1 MAYLVSAV
9 SRDPQLA
16 YPWAIM
22 GAAAALEGLGA
33 VVWAAAGASAF
44 VTGHGFD
51 TPPFGWGVGAIAGV
65 VRGDAVG
72 PTSLIAA
79 IGGVMALLLAVPTGI
94 LVRRMLQGNGSR
106 RRLAAAFAVNARA
119 DTVGLTPL
127 ARSSELGRLHP
138 DLRPETVT
146 HDVVGTVIPRGPAIV
161 SGWEDVELGIMA
173 PRSGKTTCRAVP
185 KLIAAPGPAV
195 GTANKPD
202 LYQATWALRAERGRV
217 WRFDPQQITRAE
229 QTFWWNP
236 LTLVTDDESADR
248 LAAQFV
254 KAISANGGDAFW
266 SEAARELL
274 TALLLAAA
282 TSRRSLRDVW
292 AWLNRPTDDTPV
304 LLLRDAGFT
313 QVAAGLRGAQNGA
326 TDTREGIFQT
336 ARTGARCLRSEQIL
350 QWVTPPRAGLDE
362 LELRSFIGST
372 DTVYLMSKDGAGSA
386 APLLA
391 GFLDQ
396 LFETAT
402 AAAEDNNGRLP
413 IPLVA
418 VIDEAANIAPWDRLP
433 SVASYAGSLGFCFLA
448 ILQSWS
454 QGVDVWGETG
464 MRKLFGACTLKLLG
478 AGIDDASFARD
489 ISTLVGQHEV
499 ESRSTNY
506 SRGGRADT
514 WSSQLR
520 DVLPP
525 DELRAMPKGAA
536 LVLVTG
542 RRPLMVTLQPWYRSS
557 LANRVSA
564 SIAAARAGLDHVEVI
579 P

>member
-1 MAYLVSAV
+1 MSGGSL
-9 SRDPQLA
+9 RDPQLLV
-16 YPWAIM
+16 PWAIM
-22 GAAAALEGLGA
+22 GVAA
-33 VVWAAAGASAF
+33 VVEGALGIVWLANGTSSLL
-44 VTGHGFD
+44 TGDGFR
-51 TPPFGWGVGAIAGV
+51 PGPFAWGAGV
-65 VRGDAVG
+65 VHTVAADDTAGPGALVIALAGGGLLVLLTLAAVVGRRTVRG
-72 PTSLIAA
+72 L
-79 IGGVMALLLAVPTGI
+79 
-94 LVRRMLQGNGSR
+94 RER
-106 RRLAAAFAVNARA
+106 RRLAAAFAVNQQA
-119 DTVGLTPL
+119 DVSGLTPTGR
-127 ARSSELGRLHP
+127 AAESARLHP
-138 DLRPETVT
+138 TLKATPLDA
-146 HDVVGTVIPRGPAIV
+146 DVIGTVIPRGPAV
-161 SGWEDVELGIMA
+161 LSGWEDVELGIMA

-185 KLIAAPGPAV
+185 KLLTAPGAAV

-202 LYQATWALRAERGRV
+202 LYQATWAMRADRGRV
-217 WRFDPQQITRAE
+217 WRFDPQQITHAE
-229 QTFWWNP
+229 QVFWWNP
-236 LTLVTDDESADR
+236 LARVTDDETADR

-274 TALLLAAA
+274 TALILAAA
-282 TSRRSLRDVW
+282 VSNRSLRDVW
-292 AWLNRPTDDTPV
+292 SWLNRSTDDLPV
-304 LLLRDAGFT
+304 LLLREAGFE

-326 TDTREGIFQT
+326 GDTREGIFQT

-350 QWVTPPRAGLDE
+350 RWVTPPAWPTVDE
-362 LELRSFIGST
+362 LLLTDFVGST

-396 LFETAT
+396 LFDACVTV
-402 AAAEDNNGRLP
+402 AESNNGRLP
-413 IPLVA
+413 VPVVA

-499 ESRSTNY
+499 ETRSTNY
-506 SRGGRADT
+506 AKGGRSDSYST
-514 WSSQLR
+514 QLR

-536 LVLVTG
+536 LLFVTG
-542 RRPLMVTLQPWYRSS
+542 RRPVMLALRPWYRSPF
-557 LANRVSA
+557 ADRVTA
-564 SIAAARAGLDHVEVI
+564 SIVEAQAEVTTTLSRSR
-579 P
+579 